1 MSEGKKMLHIALSE
15 DQISKYVFLPG
26 SPERVPKIA
35 AYLDDAKKIA
45 QNREHTTYEG
55 YLNGVRVLVTST
67 GMGGPSAIIC
77 LEELSKLGADTFI
90 RVGTCA
96 SVSPKVE
103 RGDIVIPNGAVRMEG
118 TSSHFLPME
127 YPAVPDY
134 FLVRKMEEAAI
145 ELGYK
150 YDVGVTITKDSF
162 YTQVE
167 PETRP
172 IGPELKFRWDSYEKG
187 GATSTSMEC
196 APLFIAAGSL
206 GLRMASVMV
215 SATNCKSYGNDSTVY
230 PTDMEKRAIITSI
243 EGMKKVIE
251 EDGGDGIMER

>member
-1 MSEGKKMLHIALSE
+1 MSETKKMLHIALSN

-26 SPERVPKIA
+26 SPERVPRIA
-35 AYLDDAKKIA
+35 AYMDNAKKIA

-55 YLNGVRVLVTST
+55 YINGIRVLVTST

-90 RVGTCA
+90 RIGTCA
-96 SVSPKVE
+96 SVSPKVR

-134 FLVRKMEEAAI
+134 FLVRKLEAAAI
-145 ELGYK
+145 ELGYR
-150 YDVGVTITKDSF
+150 YNVGVSITKDSF
-162 YTQVE
+162 YTQME

-196 APLFIAAGSL
+196 APLFIAGGSL
-206 GLRMASVMV
+206 GVRVATVMV
-215 SATNCKSYGNDSTVY
+215 SAANYKNYSNDDKDY
-230 PTDMEKRAIITSI
+230 PADTEKLAIITGI

-251 EDGGDGIMER
+251 EDRINGII

>member
-1 MSEGKKMLHIALSE
+1 MSEKRKMLHIALSE

-26 SPERVPKIA
+26 SPERVPRIA
-35 AYLDDAKKIA
+35 AYLEDARKIA

-55 YLNGVRVLVTST
+55 YLDGVRVLVTST
-67 GMGGPSAIIC
+67 GMGGPSTIIC

-90 RVGTCA
+90 RIGTCA
-96 SVSPKVE
+96 SVSAKVE
-103 RGDIVIPNGAVRMEG
+103 RGDVIIPNGAVRMEG

-134 FLVRKMEEAAI
+134 FLVRRLEEAAI
-145 ELGYK
+145 ELGYR
-150 YDVGVTITKDSF
+150 YNVGVSITKDSF

-172 IGPELKFRWDSYEKG
+172 IGPELVNRWNAYEKG

-196 APLFIAAGSL
+196 APLFIAGGSL
-206 GLRMASVMV
+206 GLRVATVMV
-215 SATNCKSYGNDSTVY
+215 SATNYKNYGNDDKVY
-230 PTDMEKRAIITSI
+230 PADTEKRAIITGV

-251 EDGGDGIMER
+251 QDRADGII

>member
-1 MSEGKKMLHIALSE
+1 MSEKRKMLHIALDE

-26 SPERVPKIA
+26 SPERVLRIA
-35 AYLDDAKKIA
+35 AHLDDSRKIA

-55 YLNGVRVLVTST
+55 YIDGVRVLVTST

-90 RVGTCA
+90 RIGTCA

-134 FLVRKMEEAAI
+134 FLVQKLIDAAS
-145 ELGYK
+145 ELGYN
-150 YDVGVTITKDSF
+150 YNVGVTITKDSF
-162 YTQVE
+162 YTQTE

-172 IGPELKFRWDSYEKG
+172 IGPELIFRWNAYEKG

-196 APLFIAAGSL
+196 APLFIAGGSL
-206 GLRMASVMV
+206 GLRVASVMV
-215 SATNCKSYGNDSTVY
+215 SATNYKNYSNDAKTY
-230 PTDMEKRAIITSI
+230 PADTEKLAIINGI
-243 EGMKKVIE
+243 EGMRKVIQ
-251 EDGGDGIMER
+251 EDLSKVR

>member
-1 MSEGKKMLHIALSE
+1 MAEKKKMLHIALDE
-15 DQISKYVFLPG
+15 EQISKYVFLPG
-26 SPERVPKIA
+26 SPERVPRIA
-35 AYLDDAKKIA
+35 AYLDKAEKIA

-55 YLNGVRVLVTST
+55 YIDGQRVLVTST

-96 SVSPKVE
+96 SVSKKVE
-103 RGDIVIPNGAVRMEG
+103 RGDIVIPTGAVRMEG

-134 FLVRKMEEAAI
+134 FLVRKLEEAAI
-145 ELGYK
+145 ELGYN
-150 YDVGVTITKDSF
+150 YNMGVTITKDSF

-172 IGPELKFRWDSYEKG
+172 IGQELKFRWEAYEKG

-196 APLFIAAGSL
+196 APLFIAGGSL
-206 GLRMASVMV
+206 GLRVASAMV
-215 SATNCKSYGNDSTVY
+215 SATNYKTYGNDSKVY
-230 PTDMEKRAIITSI
+230 PTDTEKLAIMTSI
-243 EGMKKVIE
+243 EGMKRVIE
-251 EDGGDGIMER
+251 EDRKSGIL

>member
-1 MSEGKKMLHIALSE
+1 MSEIRKMLHIALSK

-26 SPERVPKIA
+26 SPERVPRIA
-35 AYLDDAKKIA
+35 AYLEDGKKIA

-55 YLNGVRVLVTST
+55 WLDGVRVLVTST

-90 RVGTCA
+90 RIGTCA
-96 SVSPKVE
+96 SVSTKVE

-134 FLVRKMEEAAI
+134 FLVRKLEEAAVR
-145 ELGYK
+145 LGYR
-150 YDVGVTITKDSF
+150 YNVGVTITKDSF

-172 IGPELKFRWDSYEKG
+172 IGPELVNRWSAYEKG

-206 GLRMASVMV
+206 GLRAATVMV
-215 SATNCKSYGNDSTVY
+215 SATNYKNYGNDDKVY
-230 PTDMEKRAIITSI
+230 PTDTEKLAIITGI

-251 EDGGDGIMER
+251 EDRANGII

>member
-1 MSEGKKMLHIALSE
+1 MSEKRKMLHVALSE
-15 DQISKYVFLPG
+15 DQISKYVFVPG
-26 SPERVPKIA
+26 SPERVSRIA

-55 YLNGVRVLVTST
+55 YIDGVRVLVTST
-67 GMGGPSAIIC
+67 GMGGPSAVIC

-90 RVGTCA
+90 RIGTCA

-134 FLVRKMEEAAI
+134 FLVRKLEQAAI
-145 ELGYK
+145 DLGYR
-150 YDVGVTITKDSF
+150 YNVGVSITKDSF
-162 YTQVE
+162 YTQIE

-172 IGPELKFRWDSYEKG
+172 NGQELKFRWDSYEKG

-196 APLFIAAGSL
+196 APLFIAGGSL
-206 GLRMASVMV
+206 GLRVATVMV
-215 SATNCKSYGNDSTVY
+215 SATNYKNYDNDNKVY
-230 PTDMEKRAIITSI
+230 PTDTEKLAIITGI

-251 EDGGDGIMER
+251 EDRANGII